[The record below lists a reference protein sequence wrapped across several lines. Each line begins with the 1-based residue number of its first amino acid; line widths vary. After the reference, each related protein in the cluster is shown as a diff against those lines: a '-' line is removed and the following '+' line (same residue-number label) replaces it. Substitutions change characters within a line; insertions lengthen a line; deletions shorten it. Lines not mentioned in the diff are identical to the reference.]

1 MNGRTVLL
9 ASAAILAV
17 TLVASTGAMSSAAV
31 DRGVQVSVADDRAA
45 YLGFQQSVSN
55 ASNGTASLNVTLTN
69 QFPAGTTFDNVRVS
83 VNATQVS
90 PVPGTNFPLG
100 ESLTVSFENVSCES
114 QVSVR
119 ATGDGTSVAF
129 DRAVA
134 CE

>member
-1 MNGRTVLL
+1 MKGRTLLL
-9 ASAAILAV
+9 AATAVLALSV
-17 TLVASTGAMSSAAV
+17 AASTGAMSSVAV
-31 DRGVQVSVADDRAA
+31 DRGVQVSVADDQNA

-69 QFPAGTTFDNVRVS
+69 QFPAGTTFDTVTVS
-83 VNATQVS
+83 VDSTQLS
-90 PVPGTNFPLG
+90 PVPGTQFPVG

-119 ATGDGTSVAF
+119 ATGDGTSVAL

-134 CE
+134 CG